1 MTDILKIN
9 QRGPTKLRFPSEEES
24 LQKIQAYSEPPAE
37 KFFEFRDVSKA
48 FDERPVLDHVS
59 FTVRHGE
66 TCVIMGR
73 SGVGKSVTLK
83 HIMGF
88 LKADSGHVIVDGE
101 DVTNYTEAQF
111 EEVRR
116 KVTMV
121 FQSGALFD
129 SLTVRENIAF
139 PLDGQPGL
147 TYEDIEE
154 YVAKIAH
161 MLEVDHVLDKLPSE
175 LSTGM
180 KRAVATG
187 RAFAQNPEAILYDEP
202 TTMVDPLMAG
212 HMGDLIHRLK
222 LAFHKTSIVV
232 THDTHLAKR
241 LADTVV
247 FLQEGRVTYFGPWNG
262 FESSSDPFIVNFR
275 KQDELIPA
283 LDVTL

>member
-9 QRGPTKLRFPSEEES
+9 RGGPTKLSFPREES
-24 LQKIQAYSEPPAE
+24 DVVAQGYVDPRSEN
-37 KFFEFRDVSKA
+37 FFEFRDVCKA

-59 FTVRHGE
+59 FTVKHGE

-88 LKADSGHVIVDGE
+88 LKADSGRVIVDGE
-101 DVTNYTEAQF
+101 DVTTYTEEQF
-111 EEVRR
+111 TEVRR

-129 SLTVRENIAF
+129 SLTVRENISF

-147 TYEDIEE
+147 TPEDIDE
-154 YVAKIAH
+154 YVEKIAH
-161 MLEVDHVLDKLPSE
+161 MLEVDDVLDKLPSE

-180 KRAVATG
+180 KRAVAIG

-202 TTMVDPLMAG
+202 TTMVDPIMAG
-212 HMGDLIHRLK
+212 HMGDLILRLK
-222 LAFHKTSIVV
+222 EAFHKTSIVV
-232 THDTHLAKR
+232 THDTHLAKK

-247 FLQEGRVTYFGPWNG
+247 FLQEGRVTYFGPWGG
-262 FESSSDPFIVNFR
+262 FESSHDPFIVNFC

-283 LDVTL
+283 LDETL